1 MILQFYRLT
10 LKAPLRIYETNIQ
23 LQAQLAKSLFGGSN
37 STSRGGPSRGF
48 KNACNTPMARTRT
61 SSFVNWNGPASQR
74 MAELHLDTDMEEDE
88 RMVEELLIPSS
99 PVSSNSFY
107 KPSTPQFSTPFMSSS
122 PVASSFQSNYTFPS
136 THSTLSSSS
145 QSHSDPSSVF
155 TSTDPFY
162 IAQLQASQSF
172 NNSSPQSAFSQN
184 GQISQNSPFFQ
195 TQYHQHNHHH
205 SSQYQNWENNPV
217 AMSCATAF

>member
-1 MILQFYRLT
+1 
-10 LKAPLRIYETNIQ
+10 
-23 LQAQLAKSLFGGSN
+23 
-37 STSRGGPSRGF
+37 
-48 KNACNTPMARTRT
+48 
-61 SSFVNWNGPASQR
+61 
-74 MAELHLDTDMEEDE
+74 MAELYLDTDMEEDE

-107 KPSTPQFSTPFMSSS
+107 KPSTPQFSTPFMPSS
-122 PVASSFQSNYTFPS
+122 PVASSQNNSTFPS
-136 THSTLSSSS
+136 THTALSSSS

-172 NNSSPQSAFSQN
+172 NKSSPQSVFSQN

-195 TQYHQHNHHH
+195 TQYHHHNHHH
-205 SSQYQNWENNPV
+205 SSQYQNWDNNPV
-217 AMSCATAF
+217 AMSCAAAV